1 MRKLAFSLCLL
12 LSLSLCLSLLASA
25 AYMPDENKDFKTN
38 SQAVYLYNTDTG
50 TVIYQ
55 KNEQMKLQ
63 PASTAK
69 IMTAVLALE
78 NTDDLDEEFTYPSY
92 IFNMLEPG
100 VSQADVRVGE
110 TMTMRKALYALMLQS
125 DCFSALAIADRI
137 GDGDI
142 DAFIQMMNDKAK
154 ELGAVNTNFANP
166 HGLYDENNYTTAYD
180 LFLITKYAVD
190 VDGFM
195 EIASTPVKDIGPTN
209 IHSEGYNMITTILPM
224 IKSSEYYY
232 EPIRGIKT
240 GTLDEVGRNYVS
252 MASKNG
258 YTYILVLLGAPIYDS
273 SSTGEDGS
281 PVPLAQNTVFQD
293 AINIYEW
300 AFNGF
305 ESKMLLEK
313 GKSAGEVKVR
323 LSKDADHVALLASED
338 FSALV
343 PSEYASGVVLQPH
356 IPETVDAPVKRGDK
370 IGTVDIVL
378 ATEVLGTVDLLAEA
392 DISRSQTLYI
402 LDYIKGLFKSFWV
415 KFAVILVILIIA
427 LYITLMV
434 LRNRYRKRYRRAHR
448 HRG

>member
-12 LSLSLCLSLLASA
+12 LSLSLCLSSLASA
-25 AYMPDENKDFKTN
+25 AYMP
-38 SQAVYLYNTDTG
+38 
-50 TVIYQ
+50 
-55 KNEQMKLQ
+55 
-63 PASTAK
+63 
-69 IMTAVLALE
+69 
-78 NTDDLDEEFTYPSY
+78 
-92 IFNMLEPG
+92 
-100 VSQADVRVGE
+100 
-110 TMTMRKALYALMLQS
+110 
-125 DCFSALAIADRI
+125 
-137 GDGDI
+137 
-142 DAFIQMMNDKAK
+142 
-154 ELGAVNTNFANP
+154 
-166 HGLYDENNYTTAYD
+166 DENNYTTAYD